1 MTLLE
6 VQLDINETLDIT
18 LALEIGG
25 SKILYMEL
33 KVSNQ
38 VCDFAWKYLKPE
50 MIFYTKY
57 HFVNILSHRF
67 EVYAEK
73 NDDCKRFREKMY
85 KTNKIQGNLCAHSTV
100 VSKTPIPLPLPI
112 FSSITKLP
120 LKGSTTCII

>member
-1 MTLLE
+1 MTRLA
-6 VQLDINETLDIT
+6 VQLDKNETLDIA

-25 SKILYMEL
+25 SKIPYMEL

-67 EVYAEK
+67 EVYVEK
-73 NDDCKRFREKMY
+73 NDSCKRFR
-85 KTNKIQGNLCAHSTV
+85 
-100 VSKTPIPLPLPI
+100 
-112 FSSITKLP
+112 
-120 LKGSTTCII
+120 